1 MISQDLYNLLKL
13 FKDAPHGLTEEEYNE
28 ITKDYWRQ
36 GKYHPRVYDLFVG
49 DDYIIPH
56 NCKDGKC
63 RYTITKKAIADMEFR
78 DKWMNYKPKKKT
90 PNSSV
95 GYVIVEHKSSTFGT
109 GTYDFA
115 YTRNIGL
122 SRDFGNAKIYNTR
135 EEAEKDVEWFWED
148 TPCKYQNPDDYEF
161 SVEEV
166 QITVNIK
173 LPTTFICKD
182 CGKELPIKDY
192 CVSTRCPESWNT
204 GICHHCAS
212 ERKRKERE
220 EMFGNRNKRGVI
232 DYDSL

>member
-36 GKYHPRVYDLFVG
+36 GKYHPRIYDLFVG

-56 NCKDGKC
+56 NCKDGKR
-63 RYTITKKAIADMEFR
+63 RYTITKKAKDEMTFCN
-78 DKWMNYKPKKKT
+78 KWLAYKPKMET
-90 PNSSV
+90 PNY
-95 GYVIVEHKSSTFGT
+95 GAGFVIVERKSATFGT
-109 GTYDFA
+109 GTFRLNYA
-115 YTRNIGL
+115 RNIGLTRNIG
-122 SRDFGNAKIYNTR
+122 NAKFYKTR
-135 EEAEKDVEWFWED
+135 EEAENDIKWFWES
-148 TPCKYQNPDDYEF
+148 TPCKHQNPDDYDF
-161 SVEEV
+161 TVEEV
-166 QITVNIK
+166 QITVSTK
-173 LPTTFICKD
+173 LPITFICKD

-192 CVSTRCPESWNT
+192 SVSTNCPESWNT
-204 GICHHCAS
+204 GLCPHCAS